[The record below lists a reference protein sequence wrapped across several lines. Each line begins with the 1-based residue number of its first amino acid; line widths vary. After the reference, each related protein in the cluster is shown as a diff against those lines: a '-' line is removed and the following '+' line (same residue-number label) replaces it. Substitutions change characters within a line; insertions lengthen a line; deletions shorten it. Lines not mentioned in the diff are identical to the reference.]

1 MVGIRV
7 LGSLEAGGSD
17 VGGMEVRAVC
27 GQEGSWREEL
37 CNRFTREPR
46 R

>member
-1 MVGIRV
+1 MVRLAV
-7 LGSLEAGGSD
+7 LRSLEMGGSE

-27 GQEGSWREEL
+27 GQEGFWREESYDG
-37 CNRFTREPR
+37 FTRKSR